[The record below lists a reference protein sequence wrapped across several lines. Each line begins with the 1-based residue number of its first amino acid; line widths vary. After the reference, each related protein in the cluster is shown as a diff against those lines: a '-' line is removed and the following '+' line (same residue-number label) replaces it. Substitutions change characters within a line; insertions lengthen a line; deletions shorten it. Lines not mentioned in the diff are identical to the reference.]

1 MRAPPPSSPRLT
13 IQRMPLPALPRPP
26 KHVDLHGLATSAK
39 LTQHCHAFSRGHL
52 NGLPSPAA
60 LPRDVFCPPCASKVM
75 AMFDGEALA
84 TSASQSGGTATASS
98 SDQEEATTVGVIL
111 DSTAFYSEAGGQVSD
126 CGRLLVSGDGGD
138 DAVTG
143 VVEVADVRM
152 FGGFALHVGRLVSGR

>member
-1 MRAPPPSSPRLT
+1 
-13 IQRMPLPALPRPP
+13 
-26 KHVDLHGLATSAK
+26 
-39 LTQHCHAFSRGHL
+39 
-52 NGLPSPAA
+52 
-60 LPRDVFCPPCASKVM
+60 
-75 AMFDGEALA
+75 MFDGEALA

-126 CGRLLVSGDGGD
+126 CGRLLISGDGGD

-143 VVEVADVRM
+143 VVEVADVRV